1 MHINKQMND
10 FVINLLK
17 SGITATY
24 RYHNYEHS
32 LYVMQQ
38 AVEIGKQVNC
48 SEKELELL
56 STAALWHDTGYLN
69 IYTGHEEESCKLARQ
84 YLPEYGYAPDEI
96 DNICGMIM
104 ATKIPQSPQNKL
116 EEIMSDADL
125 EYLGTA
131 KAAVMAD
138 NLFKELKALNPLLTK
153 EDWNK
158 TEIDFLNNHRYFT
171 GYCIENKQHFKAVYL
186 ESLVNSKV

>member
-56 STAALWHDTGYLN
+56 STAALWHDTGYLK
-69 IYTGHEEESCKLARQ
+69 IYTGHIA
-84 YLPEYGYAPDEI
+84 
-96 DNICGMIM
+96 
-104 ATKIPQSPQNKL
+104 
-116 EEIMSDADL
+116 
-125 EYLGTA
+125 
-131 KAAVMAD
+131 
-138 NLFKELKALNPLLTK
+138 
-153 EDWNK
+153 
-158 TEIDFLNNHRYFT
+158 
-171 GYCIENKQHFKAVYL
+171 IE
-186 ESLVNSKV
+186 

>member
-1 MHINKQMND
+1 MHIDKQLND
-10 FVINLLK
+10 YIANLLQTR
-17 SGITATY
+17 IPANY
-24 RYHNYEHS
+24 YYHNYGHT
-32 LYVMQQ
+32 LYVLEK
-38 AVEIGKQVNC
+38 VREIGKQENC
-48 SEKELELL
+48 TARELELL
-56 STAALWHDTGYLN
+56 AVAALWHDTGYIN
-69 IYTGHEEESCKLARQ
+69 TYKGHEEESCKLARQ